1 MPATFTISPD
11 FRKLWVGQ
19 TISHFGSWLGA
30 LGLLAILH
38 LHATPAQMGL
48 LETLRMAPV
57 LLVGLIAGVWVDR
70 LRRRP
75 LLMAADLLR
84 AGLLVLVALAAFGG
98 WLRMTHLY
106 VVGFLAG
113 GLTVLFNIAY
123 RSYVPGLVSRAR
135 LVEANSKLGAT
146 ESLAEIASPGLG
158 GLLVQFIGAPLTVAI
173 DALSFLLSALFIRR
187 IQLPE
192 QIESERADSKQIEND
207 SIKTN
212 VETDEVEAATVWREI
227 RDGLHWVWRNSTL
240 RALAGSAAMRNFFG
254 GFYAALYALYGIQ
267 DVGLSPATLGVIIG
281 AGGIGGLGGTLLVNR
296 AMLRFGVGRSLIGAL
311 LIQSAIGFLTPLAA
325 GRPLAV
331 AIAFMLIP
339 QLFGDLF
346 GAIYFIISGSL
357 LQTTAPAR
365 ALGRV
370 NASFEFITG
379 GIGALGI
386 LSGGLLGSAVGMSG
400 ALLVAVLGI
409 MSSTLWIY
417 FSPIRWM
424 KTLDE

>member
-135 LVEANSKLGAT
+135 LVEANSKLGA
-146 ESLAEIASPGLG
+146 
-158 GLLVQFIGAPLTVAI
+158 
-173 DALSFLLSALFIRR
+173 
-187 IQLPE
+187 
-192 QIESERADSKQIEND
+192 
-207 SIKTN
+207 
-212 VETDEVEAATVWREI
+212 
-227 RDGLHWVWRNSTL
+227 
-240 RALAGSAAMRNFFG
+240 
-254 GFYAALYALYGIQ
+254 
-267 DVGLSPATLGVIIG
+267 
-281 AGGIGGLGGTLLVNR
+281 
-296 AMLRFGVGRSLIGAL
+296 
-311 LIQSAIGFLTPLAA
+311 
-325 GRPLAV
+325 
-331 AIAFMLIP
+331 
-339 QLFGDLF
+339 
-346 GAIYFIISGSL
+346 
-357 LQTTAPAR
+357 
-365 ALGRV
+365 
-370 NASFEFITG
+370 
-379 GIGALGI
+379 
-386 LSGGLLGSAVGMSG
+386 
-400 ALLVAVLGI
+400 
-409 MSSTLWIY
+409 
-417 FSPIRWM
+417 
-424 KTLDE
+424 

>member
-1 MPATFTISPD
+1 MPSTFTISPD
-11 FRKLWVGQ
+11 FRKLWIGQ

-38 LHATPAQMGL
+38 LAATPAQMGL
-48 LETLRMAPV
+48 LETLRAAPV
-57 LLVGLIAGVWVDR
+57 LLIGLFAGVWVDR

-75 LLMAADLLR
+75 LLLAADLLR
-84 AGLLVLVALAAFGG
+84 AALLAVVVLAALGG
-98 WLRMTHLY
+98 WLRMMHLY

-123 RSYVPGLVSRAR
+123 RSYVPGLVSRTR

-158 GLLVQFIGAPLTVAI
+158 GLLVQVIGAPLTVAI
-173 DALSFLLSALFIRR
+173 DAFSFLLSALFIGR
-187 IQLPE
+187 IRTAE
-192 QIESERADSKQIEND
+192 QSGDELADEG
-207 SIKTN
+207 
-212 VETDEVEAATVWREI
+212 EAAATVWREI
-227 RDGLHWVWRNSTL
+227 REGLQLVWRNPTL
-240 RALAGSAAMRNFFG
+240 RALTGSAAVRSFFG

-267 DVGLSPATLGVIIG
+267 DVGLNPATLGLIIG

-296 AMLRFGVGRSLIGAL
+296 AMLRFGVGRALMGAL
-311 LIQSAIGFLTPLAA
+311 LIQSTIGLLTPLAA

-357 LQTTAPAR
+357 LQTSAPDR
-365 ALGRV
+365 VLGRV

-386 LSGGLLGSAVGMSG
+386 FGGGLLGSAIGMSG

-417 FSPIRWM
+417 FSPIREM
-424 KTLDE
+424 KKVEE